1 MANAKRAP
9 AGSRWPD
16 VCSKSDLSVLLK
28 LSMRTLTDLAATGV
42 LVPAPKRGTF
52 LTVPSVANYVEKLRT
67 AAANRAEEQ
76 RNPLNDEKLLTERAT
91 RRLQELKLAQI
102 EGEVLSL
109 AEVSESW
116 SGLALK
122 FKAALLSL
130 PVELRQDLPHL
141 TAHDGEVMRKAV
153 RQKLRDLAKE
163 VEDSVIAA
171 DAKDLRRA

>member
-1 MANAKRAP
+1 MANTKRAP

-42 LVPAPKRGTF
+42 LVPAPKKGTF
-52 LTVPSVANYVEKLRT
+52 LTVPSVSNYVEKLRT

-76 RNPLNDEKLLTERAT
+76 RNPLNDEKLLTEKVT
-91 RRLQELKLAQI
+91 RRIQEMKLAEM
-102 EGEVLSL
+102 EGKVLTL
-109 AEVSESW
+109 EEVSESW

-122 FKAALLSL
+122 FKSTLLSI

-141 TAHDGEVMRKAV
+141 TAHDGEVIRKTV
-153 RQKLRDLAKE
+153 RQKLRELAKE

-171 DAKDLRRA
+171 DAKDLRGA

>member
-1 MANAKRAP
+1 MANTKRAP

-28 LSMRTLTDLAATGV
+28 LSMRALSDLAATGV
-42 LVPAPKRGTF
+42 LVPAPKKGTY
-52 LTVPSVANYVEKLRT
+52 LTLPSIHNYIEKQRA

-76 RNPLNDEKLLTERAT
+76 RNPLNDEKLLTEKVT
-91 RRLQELKLAQI
+91 RRIQEIKLAQM
-102 EGEVLSL
+102 EAEVLTL
-109 AEVSESW
+109 ADVSESW

-163 VEDSVIAA
+163 VEDSVIGA

>member
-1 MANAKRAP
+1 M
-9 AGSRWPD
+9 
-16 VCSKSDLSVLLK
+16 LLG

-42 LVPAPKRGTF
+42 LVAAPKKGTF
-52 LTVPSVANYVEKLRT
+52 LTIPSVKNYTEKLRT

-76 RNPLNDEKLLTERAT
+76 RNPLNDEKLLTEKVT
-91 RRLQELKLAQI
+91 RRIQELKLAQM
-102 EGEVLSL
+102 EAEVLTL

-116 SGLALK
+116 SNLALK
-122 FKAALLSL
+122 FKSTLLSL

-141 TAHDGEVMRKAV
+141 TAHDGEVIRKAV